1 MPFTHVVNAALVS
14 MVVDSNSP
22 HVTTTMPTQCMP
34 RLRVLQASVAR
45 YARCHR
51 L

>member
-1 MPFTHVVNAALVS
+1 MPFAHVVNAALVS

-22 HVTTTMPTQCMP
+22 HATRTMVTQCMP
-34 RLRVLQASVAR
+34 PLRVLQASVAR